1 MTSPAQ
7 HTYSQPPLIPR
18 GPRQRGFTAF
28 ETLLAAAILA
38 IVSAAVSGA
47 LSAGRM
53 QSRNAQ
59 DTVHASMLARA
70 LMDEIIRLPYTDP
83 HGYTNLGPDPG
94 ENTRSQYDNIKDY
107 HGYTD
112 GPTNLSD
119 LAGNVYPSELQGFT
133 RSVVM
138 TPTTLT
144 PPGWPMGPTGL
155 LITLTVQK
163 NGVTLVTLQRMAVP

>member
-1 MTSPAQ
+1 MALAAPLTN
-7 HTYSQPPLIPR
+7 TPPCPIPR
-18 GPRQRGFTAF
+18 WPRRGGFTAL
-28 ETLLAAAILA
+28 ETLLAAGILA
-38 IVSAAVSGA
+38 IVAAAVSGA

-83 HGYTNLGPDPG
+83 HGYTSLGPDPG
-94 ENTRSQYDNIKDY
+94 ENNRTQYDNIKDY

-112 GPTNLSD
+112 GPSNVND
-119 LAGNVYPSELQGFT
+119 PAGNVYPSELQGYT

-138 TPTTLT
+138 TPTSLS

-155 LITLTVQK
+155 LITVTVQK
-163 NGVTLVTLQRMAVP
+163 NGTTLATLQRMAVP